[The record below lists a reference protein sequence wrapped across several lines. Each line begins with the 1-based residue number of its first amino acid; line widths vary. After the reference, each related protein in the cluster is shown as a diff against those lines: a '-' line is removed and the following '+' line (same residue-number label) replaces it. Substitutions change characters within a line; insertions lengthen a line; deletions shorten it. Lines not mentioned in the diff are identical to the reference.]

1 VNTLVANEGVECSWV
16 SECWL
21 RAPADFPEWGES
33 FALMLLTSP
42 EKVGLN
48 MENNSASQRATYP
61 AFDQANRAFSYRV
74 AYYLGQGSEDEIE
87 NVFNRLK
94 AQMERQNRPS
104 APRKVK
110 SYPSP

>member
-1 VNTLVANEGVECSWV
+1 
-16 SECWL
+16 
-21 RAPADFPEWGES
+21 
-33 FALMLLTSP
+33 MLLTTP
-42 EKVGLN
+42 EKVSLVT
-48 MENNSASQRATYP
+48 ENHSASLRATYP

-87 NVFNRLK
+87 NVFNRVK
-94 AQMERQNRPS
+94 AQIERQNRPS